1 MLKFQKSESGSFI
14 MKPIQSSGVSLLL
27 IDSMLPKN
35 TATMIK
41 KVADL
46 RSTFTAS
53 VDSLF
58 DSIQSLVDSIIDE
71 VLIAIVC

>member
-1 MLKFQKSESGSFI
+1 

>member
-58 DSIQSLVDSIIDE
+58 DSIQSLVNSIIDE

>member
-1 MLKFQKSESGSFI
+1 M
-14 MKPIQSSGVSLLL
+14 MKPIQSSGISLLL

-41 KVADL
+41 KVSDL

-53 VDSLF
+53 VDSVF
-58 DSIQSLVDSIIDE
+58 DSIQFLVNSIIDDVFFQLYVNFLE
-71 VLIAIVC
+71 

>member
-1 MLKFQKSESGSFI
+1 

-58 DSIQSLVDSIIDE
+58 DSIQSLVNSIIDE